1 MNSIDQ
7 NSINKLRLEYGAS
20 IQSISYTSQ
29 LSIHPT
35 NQPSNQLTIYP
46 INYPSICLVHPF
58 SNSFID
64 TFLYPL
70 THPASQSIHPYI
82 RPSIHPSI
90 HPYLHQ
96 SVCISLCLSRSFYI
110 SIYLNFYLKL
120 EKGKDEKG
128 QLCQRGTRK
137 RPWQIT
143 EGDTVPNIDRKR
155 DRCREN
161 RRYTP
166 YCFSDHE

>member
-1 MNSIDQ
+1 MAFTPDGIAPPGIPLLGCSPPHHYEVQ
-7 NSINKLRLEYGAS
+7 NGLGG
-20 IQSISYTSQ
+20 
-29 LSIHPT
+29 SIHT
-35 NQPSNQLTIYP
+35 S
-46 INYPSICLVHPF
+46 V
-58 SNSFID
+58 
-64 TFLYPL
+64 
-70 THPASQSIHPYI
+70 
-82 RPSIHPSI
+82 HPSI

-96 SVCISLCLSRSFYI
+96 SMCISLCLSRSFYI

-155 DRCREN
+155 DRCRKN